1 MHGPR
6 EIETKFRVADRP
18 ALESR
23 LRALGGAG
31 APPEAETNVL
41 FDDPAQSLRAT
52 GCALR
57 VRTVSGR
64 GLLTFKGPA
73 EVAAG
78 VKSRVELE
86 SAVDDPGSVA
96 AILGALGYRAWFRY
110 EKRRATWIFPD
121 PSRPLVVVDETP
133 LGTFAEIEGPDA
145 AVRSLAKELGVAEA
159 DFIAESYIGLWLA
172 ARERDPSLPGD
183 MVFGDGRR

>member
-6 EIETKFRVADRP
+6 EIETKFRVAERS
-18 ALESR
+18 ALEAR
-23 LRALGGAG
+23 LRSLGAAG
-31 APPEAETNVL
+31 TPPEAETNVL
-41 FDDPAQSLRAT
+41 FDDAARSLRAT

-57 VRTVSGR
+57 VRTVAGR

-86 SAVDDPGSVA
+86 SAVGDPGSVA
-96 AILGALGYRAWFRY
+96 ALLEALGYRAWFRY
-110 EKRRATWIFPD
+110 EKRRAAWTFRD

-133 LGTFAEIEGPDA
+133 LGTFAEIEGPDE
-145 AVRSLAKELGVAEA
+145 AVRALAKELGVGEA
-159 DFIAESYIGLWLA
+159 DFIAESYIALWLA
-172 ARERDPSLPGD
+172 AREKDVSLPAD
-183 MVFGDGRR
+183 MVFGEGA